1 MNDLQENFLGQAK
14 RFAEAGNVTMCND
27 YLNRANDLGDVPVC
41 TIDELRAL
49 AWDHCL
55 HPEKIRYY
63 DPHQGELF

>member
-1 MNDLQENFLGQAK
+1 
-14 RFAEAGNVTMCND
+14 MCNA
-27 YLNRANDLGDVPVC
+27 YLNRANDLGDVPVG